1 MPISPAY
8 FTRRQMALLALAGV
22 LIVIIELLDYLTGS
36 EIAFSLFY
44 LVPIS
49 LSAWYGH
56 KKIAVLVVL
65 GSTVACYISDV
76 LTITHSH
83 PAIAYWNVIT
93 RFGMFIAFAL
103 LLSHLKAL
111 TLGLEETIRTKTAA
125 LVEEIEERQRLEQE
139 LLEIEERERQR
150 VGRDLHD
157 MLGQELTGIAFLSK
171 ELQENLAGRQL
182 PEADDAARIVKHVNE
197 SIDQTRLLAK
207 GLCPVELGANGLMI
221 ALEELAHNV
230 QKLFSLNCRFECDT
244 AVQIENDS
252 YTMPLYRIAQE
263 AVHNAVKHSRA
274 KNIVIQL
281 SGVRN
286 QYRLQIADDGIGIP
300 NPLPKTKGMGL
311 AIMKYRAK
319 SIHATLDWETSPE
332 RGTVVVCTAPMHTP
346 TQSEEK
352 IP

>member
-8 FTRRQMALLALAGV
+8 FSRRQMALLALAGV
-22 LIVIIELLDYLTGS
+22 LIVIIGLLDYLTGP

-44 LVPIS
+44 LAPIS

-56 KKIAVLVVL
+56 KKTAILVVL
-65 GSTVACYISDV
+65 GSALAWFISDV

-83 PAIAYWNVIT
+83 PAIVYWNALT
-93 RFGMFIAFAL
+93 RFGIFIAIAL
-103 LLSHLKAL
+103 LLSRLHAMK
-111 TLGLEETIRTKTAA
+111 LGLEETIRMKTAA
-125 LVEEIEERQRLEQE
+125 LVEENEERQRLEQE

-157 MLGQELTGIAFLSK
+157 TLGQELTGIAFLSK
-171 ELQENLAGRQL
+171 ELQENLAGRRL
-182 PEADDAARIVKHVNE
+182 PEAADAARIVKHVNE

-230 QKLFSLNCRFECDT
+230 QKLFSLNCRFECD
-244 AVQIENDS
+244 AGILIENDS
-252 YTMPLYRIAQE
+252 YTMSLYRIAQE
-263 AVHNAVKHSRA
+263 AVHNAVKHSGA

-281 SGVRN
+281 SDVRN
-286 QYRLQIADDGIGIP
+286 RYRLQIADDGIGMP
-300 NPLPKTKGMGL
+300 NPLTKSKGMGL

-319 SIHATLDWETSPE
+319 SIHATLNWEKASE
-332 RGTVVVCTAPMHTP
+332 RGTVVVCSAPKRTQTP
-346 TQSEEK
+346 TEGNS
-352 IP
+352 P